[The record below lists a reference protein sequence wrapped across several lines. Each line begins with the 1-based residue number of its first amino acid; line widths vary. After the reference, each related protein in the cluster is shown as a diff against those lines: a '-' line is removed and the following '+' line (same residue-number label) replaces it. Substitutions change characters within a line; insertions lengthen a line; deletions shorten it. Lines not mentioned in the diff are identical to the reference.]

1 MPWDNWDIIMLLVHI
16 ILELDRSIVQLI
28 TLYLEKI
35 LMDVNG
41 VVVTL
46 TGFLYITNHFLFK
59 NVLS

>member
-1 MPWDNWDIIMLLVHI
+1 MGQLGHIMLLVHI

-41 VVVTL
+41 IVVTL
-46 TGFLYITNHFLFK
+46 TGFLYIINHFLFK

>member
-1 MPWDNWDIIMLLVHI
+1 MGQLGHIMLLVHI

-41 VVVTL
+41 VVTQ
-46 TGFLYITNHFLFK
+46 TGFLYIINHFLFK

>member
-1 MPWDNWDIIMLLVHI
+1 MGQLGHIMLLVHI

-41 VVVTL
+41 VVTL
-46 TGFLYITNHFLFK
+46 TGFFIYHKPFF
-59 NVLS
+59 V

>member
-1 MPWDNWDIIMLLVHI
+1 MGQLGHIMLLVHI

-41 VVVTL
+41 VVTL

-59 NVLS
+59 NVIS

>member
-1 MPWDNWDIIMLLVHI
+1 MGQLGHIMLLVHI

-41 VVVTL
+41 VVVT
-46 TGFLYITNHFLFK
+46 GFLCIINHFLFK

>member
-1 MPWDNWDIIMLLVHI
+1 MGQLGHIMLLVHI
-16 ILELDRSIVQLI
+16 ILELDRVYCAIDY

-41 VVVTL
+41 IVVTL
-46 TGFLYITNHFLFK
+46 TGFLYIINHFLFK